1 MVCDLNADGVV
12 IGGWDVVGSLDVVL
26 VVVVDVLGVVVD
38 RDFDVVGVVI
48 RCWDVVG
55 GLDEVVVGDEVE
67 ATTNNKIRH
76 HYIQFTCAYYIFN

>member
-1 MVCDLNADGVV
+1 MVRDLDGDGVV
-12 IGGWDVVGSLDVVL
+12 IDGWDVVGSLDVVL
-26 VVVVDVLGVVVD
+26 VVVNVSGVVVD

-55 GLDEVVVGDEVE
+55 GLDDVVVVDEVE
-67 ATTNNKIRH
+67 ATTNNKIRN